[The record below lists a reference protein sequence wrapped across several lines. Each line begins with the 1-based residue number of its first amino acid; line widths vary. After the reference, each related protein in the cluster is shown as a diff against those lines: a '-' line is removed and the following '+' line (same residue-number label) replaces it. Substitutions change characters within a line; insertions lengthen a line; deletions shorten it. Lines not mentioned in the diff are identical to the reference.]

1 MEMLVSE
8 SGVDWM
14 SLDLDQV
21 IDTFF
26 ASGILV
32 ALLVPLPKCAER
44 LIGDSGMTTRN
55 ISLAALT
62 MDSLQSIFPA
72 YTEWMFQW
80 DGHCTSESDLW
91 GVGPRDDA

>member
-1 MEMLVSE
+1 MEMLASE

-72 YTEWMFQW
+72 YT
-80 DGHCTSESDLW
+80 DGVDVP
-91 GVGPRDDA
+91 VGRPLYIRVRHMGCRSS